1 MLSCILSAP
10 PCFAANSSMLHSAL
24 VVQSCRVL
32 ADQHF
37 ILDIPSMSES
47 GREHADGKLPMQL
60 GSLLMTGS

>member
-1 MLSCILSAP
+1 
-10 PCFAANSSMLHSAL
+10 MLHSAL